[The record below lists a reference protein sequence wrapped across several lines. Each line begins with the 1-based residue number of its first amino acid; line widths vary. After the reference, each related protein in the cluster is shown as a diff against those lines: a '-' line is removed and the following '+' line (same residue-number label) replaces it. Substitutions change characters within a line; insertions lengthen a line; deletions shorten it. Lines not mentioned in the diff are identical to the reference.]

1 MFAVRACELYLKTGG
16 KFGLVLPN
24 AAIDREH
31 YAGFRSGHYGGK
43 SGDVAI
49 AFSRSWDLRRIR
61 PHFFPRAAC
70 VVFGIRE
77 EHASNPVV
85 GATWSGRSMPEE
97 AELWTGRLRT
107 ANISWPEAKES
118 LTRTN
123 GKVRHIGQLTKS
135 PYAPAFTQGATVLP
149 RVAFVV
155 EKQAASALG
164 LPQGRIAVRSSRSVQ
179 EKKPWKSLPDITG
192 VVESE
197 FVRPYFTGDNV
208 YPFRT
213 GDPMLAVIP
222 CGVRGKLEQGKID
235 LHPGLQQW
243 WSRAEEIWNVNRS
256 NGRMSLAERLDY
268 QSTLS
273 KQFPIPLLRVVYNRS
288 GMHVV
293 AAKLFNTRAILGSGL
308 YWAPVH
314 SEEEANYL
322 CAVLNAP
329 VTTELVRPFMT
340 YGKDERDIA
349 KHVWEVPI
357 PRFDVENPIHR
368 RLTELGKTA
377 ESTVAGFTINPDL
390 HFAATR
396 RHIRELLDSTDEGR
410 EINEIVF
417 EMLS

>member
-1 MFAVRACELYLKTGG
+1 M
-16 KFGLVLPN
+16 
-24 AAIDREH
+24 
-31 YAGFRSGHYGGK
+31 
-43 SGDVAI
+43 
-49 AFSRSWDLRRIR
+49 
-61 PHFFPRAAC
+61 
-70 VVFGIRE
+70 
-77 EHASNPVV
+77 
-85 GATWSGRSMPEE
+85 
-97 AELWTGRLRT
+97 
-107 ANISWPEAKES
+107 
-118 LTRTN
+118 
-123 GKVRHIGQLTKS
+123 
-135 PYAPAFTQGATVLP
+135 
-149 RVAFVV
+149 
-155 EKQAASALG
+155 
-164 LPQGRIAVRSSRSVQ
+164 Q
-179 EKKPWKSLPDITG
+179 EKKPWKSLPDISG

-213 GDPMLAVIP
+213 GDPMLAVVP

-293 AAKLFNTRAILGSGL
+293 AAKLSNTRAILGSGL

-368 RLTELGKTA
+368 RLTDLGKTA
-377 ESTVAGFTINPDL
+377 ESTVAGFAINPDL